1 MRMLSR
7 RSSLGSIAILLAFS
21 LLSTAPDALAR
32 EVYNLTGLPVYPYLT
47 TADMDDVART
57 DTMGHWCTRFTAQA
71 SAPLEV
77 VEDWYR
83 KALVNASETNLR
95 NDQRY
100 RDYLNLTGIKLAVGV
115 DYVTVFRN
123 GNQPTTSIEQSKCSP
138 HKKRAFQY

>member
-1 MRMLSR
+1 MLSR

-21 LLSTAPDALAR
+21 LLSTAPNALAR

-123 GNQPTTSIEQSKCSP
+123 GNQPTTSIELFKCS
-138 HKKRAFQY
+138 RAK

>member
-1 MRMLSR
+1 MLSR
-7 RSSLGSIAILLAFS
+7 RSSLGSIAILWAFS
-21 LLSTAPDALAR
+21 LLSTAPNALAR

-115 DYVTVFRN
+115 DYVTVFRT
-123 GNQPTTSIEQSKCSP
+123 GNQPTTSIELFKCS
-138 HKKRAFQY
+138 RAK

>member
-1 MRMLSR
+1 MLSR

-21 LLSTAPDALAR
+21 LLSTAPNALAR

-47 TADMDDVART
+47 TADMDDVARS
-57 DTMGHWCTRFTAQA
+57 DTMGHWCTRFTAEA

-77 VEDWYR
+77 VENWYR
-83 KALVNASETNLR
+83 KALINASETNLR

-100 RDYLNLTGIKLAVGV
+100 RDYSNLTGIKLAVGV

-123 GNQPTTSIEQSKCSP
+123 GNQPTTSIELFKCS
-138 HKKRAFQY
+138 RAK

>member
-1 MRMLSR
+1 MRMLGR
-7 RSSLGSIAILLAFS
+7 RSSLGSITILLVLS
-21 LLSTAPDALAR
+21 LSSAAPNALAR

-47 TADMDDVART
+47 TADMDEVART
-57 DTMGHWCTRFTAQA
+57 DTMGHWCTRFTAEA

-115 DYVTVFRN
+115 DYVTVFRT
-123 GNQPTTSIEQSKCSP
+123 GNQPTTSIELFKCS
-138 HKKRAFQY
+138 RAK

>member
-7 RSSLGSIAILLAFS
+7 RSSLGSIAILWAFS
-21 LLSTAPDALAR
+21 LLSTAPNALAR

-115 DYVTVFRN
+115 DYVTVFRA
-123 GNQPTTSIEQSKCSP
+123 GNQPTTSIELFKCS
-138 HKKRAFQY
+138 RAK

>member
-21 LLSTAPDALAR
+21 LLSTAPNALAR

-100 RDYLNLTGIKLAVGV
+100 RDYSNLTGIKLAVGV
-115 DYVTVFRN
+115 DYVTVFRT
-123 GNQPTTSIEQSKCSP
+123 GNQPTTSIELFKCS
-138 HKKRAFQY
+138 RAK

>member
-1 MRMLSR
+1 MLSR
-7 RSSLGSIAILLAFS
+7 RMSPGSIAILLAFS
-21 LLSTAPDALAR
+21 FSSTVPNARAR

-57 DTMGHWCTRFTAQA
+57 DTMGHWCTRFTAEA

-100 RDYLNLTGIKLAVGV
+100 RDYSNLTGIKLAVGV
-115 DYVTVFRN
+115 DYVTVFRT
-123 GNQPTTSIEQSKCSP
+123 GNQPTTSIELFKCS
-138 HKKRAFQY
+138 RAK

>member
-1 MRMLSR
+1 MLSR
-7 RSSLGSIAILLAFS
+7 RSSLGSIAILWAFS
-21 LLSTAPDALAR
+21 LLSTAPNALAR

-100 RDYLNLTGIKLAVGV
+100 RDYLNLTGIKLAVGI

-123 GNQPTTSIEQSKCSP
+123 GNQPTTSIELFKCS
-138 HKKRAFQY
+138 RAK

>member
-1 MRMLSR
+1 MLSR

-21 LLSTAPDALAR
+21 LLSTAPNALAR

-57 DTMGHWCTRFTAQA
+57 DTMGHWCTRFTAEA

-83 KALVNASETNLR
+83 KALVNASETSLR

-100 RDYLNLTGIKLAVGV
+100 RDYSNLTGIKLAVGV

-123 GNQPTTSIEQSKCSP
+123 GNQPTTSIELFKCS
-138 HKKRAFQY
+138 RAK

>member
-1 MRMLSR
+1 MLSR

-21 LLSTAPDALAR
+21 LLSTAPNALAR

-57 DTMGHWCTRFTAQA
+57 DTMGHWCTRFTAEA
-71 SAPLEV
+71 SAPLQV
-77 VEDWYR
+77 VENWYR

-100 RDYLNLTGIKLAVGV
+100 RDYLNLTGIKLALGI
-115 DYVTVFRN
+115 DYVTVFRT
-123 GNQPTTSIEQSKCSP
+123 GNQPTTSIELFKCS
-138 HKKRAFQY
+138 RAK

>member
-7 RSSLGSIAILLAFS
+7 RSSLGSIAMLLAFS
-21 LLSTAPDALAR
+21 LLSTAPNALAR

-57 DTMGHWCTRFTAQA
+57 DTMGHWCTRFTAEA

-77 VEDWYR
+77 VENWYR

-123 GNQPTTSIEQSKCSP
+123 GNQPTTSIELFKCS
-138 HKKRAFQY
+138 RAK

>member
-1 MRMLSR
+1 MLSR

-21 LLSTAPDALAR
+21 LLSTAPNALAR

-57 DTMGHWCTRFTAQA
+57 DTMGHWCTRFTAEA

-77 VEDWYR
+77 VENWYR

-123 GNQPTTSIEQSKCSP
+123 GNQPTTSIELFKCS
-138 HKKRAFQY
+138 RAK

>member
-21 LLSTAPDALAR
+21 LLSTAPNALAR

-57 DTMGHWCTRFTAQA
+57 DTMGHWCIRFTAEA

-95 NDQRY
+95 NDEKY
-100 RDYLNLTGIKLAVGV
+100 KSYINLSGIKLAVGL
-115 DYVTVFRN
+115 DSVTVFRT
-123 GNQPTTSIEQSKCSP
+123 GNQSTTLIELFKC
-138 HKKRAFQY
+138 RAGK

>member
-21 LLSTAPDALAR
+21 LLSTAPNALAR

-57 DTMGHWCTRFTAQA
+57 DTMGPWGTRFRAGA

-77 VEDWYR
+77 VENWYR
-83 KALVNASETNLR
+83 KALINASETNLR

-100 RDYLNLTGIKLAVGV
+100 RDYSNLTGIKLAVGV

-123 GNQPTTSIEQSKCSP
+123 GNQPTTSIELFKCS
-138 HKKRAFQY
+138 RAK

>member
-1 MRMLSR
+1 MLSR

-21 LLSTAPDALAR
+21 LLSTAPNALAR

-57 DTMGHWCTRFTAQA
+57 DTMGHWCTRFTAEA
-71 SAPLEV
+71 SAPLQV

-100 RDYLNLTGIKLAVGV
+100 RDYLNLTGIKLAVGI
-115 DYVTVFRN
+115 DYVTVFRT
-123 GNQPTTSIEQSKCSP
+123 GNQPTTSIELFKCS
-138 HKKRAFQY
+138 RAK

>member
-115 DYVTVFRN
+115 DYVTVFRA
-123 GNQPTTSIEQSKCSP
+123 GNQPTTSIELFKCS
-138 HKKRAFQY
+138 RAK

>member
-1 MRMLSR
+1 MQMLSR

-21 LLSTAPDALAR
+21 LLSKTPNASAR

-57 DTMGHWCTRFTAQA
+57 DTMGHWCTRFTAEA
-71 SAPLEV
+71 SAPLQV

-100 RDYLNLTGIKLAVGV
+100 RDYLNLTGIKLAVGI
-115 DYVTVFRN
+115 DYVTVFRT
-123 GNQPTTSIEQSKCSP
+123 GNQPTTSIELFKCS
-138 HKKRAFQY
+138 RAK

>member
-7 RSSLGSIAILLAFS
+7 RSSLGSIAILWAFS
-21 LLSTAPDALAR
+21 LLSTAPNALAR

-100 RDYLNLTGIKLAVGV
+100 RDYSNLTGIKLAVGV
-115 DYVTVFRN
+115 DYVTVFRT
-123 GNQPTTSIEQSKCSP
+123 GNQPTTSIELFKCS
-138 HKKRAFQY
+138 RAK

>member
-1 MRMLSR
+1 MLSR
-7 RSSLGSIAILLAFS
+7 RSSLGSIAILLVLS
-21 LLSTAPDALAR
+21 LLSAAPNALAR

-47 TADMDDVART
+47 TADMDEVART
-57 DTMGHWCTRFTAQA
+57 DTLGHWCTRFTAEA

-77 VEDWYR
+77 VENWYR

-115 DYVTVFRN
+115 DYVTVFRT
-123 GNQPTTSIEQSKCSP
+123 GNQPTTSIELFKCS
-138 HKKRAFQY
+138 RAK

>member
-1 MRMLSR
+1 MLSR

-21 LLSTAPDALAR
+21 LLSTAPNALAR

-57 DTMGHWCTRFTAQA
+57 DTMGHWCTRFTAEA

-77 VEDWYR
+77 VENWYR
-83 KALVNASETNLR
+83 KALINASETNLR

-100 RDYLNLTGIKLAVGV
+100 RDYSNLTGIKLAVGV

-123 GNQPTTSIEQSKCSP
+123 GNQPTTSIELFKCS
-138 HKKRAFQY
+138 RAK

>member
-7 RSSLGSIAILLAFS
+7 RSSLGSIAILWAFS
-21 LLSTAPDALAR
+21 LLSMAPNALAR

-115 DYVTVFRN
+115 DYVTVFRA
-123 GNQPTTSIEQSKCSP
+123 GNQPTTSIELFKCS
-138 HKKRAFQY
+138 RAK